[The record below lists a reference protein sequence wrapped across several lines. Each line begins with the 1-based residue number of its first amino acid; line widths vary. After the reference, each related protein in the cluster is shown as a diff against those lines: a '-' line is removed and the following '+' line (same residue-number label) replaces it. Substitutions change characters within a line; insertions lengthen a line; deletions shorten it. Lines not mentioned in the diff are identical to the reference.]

1 MENVNKRILLVEDD
15 LNFGAVLKDY
25 LMLNDFDVTLAKNGM
40 EGFEK
45 FKKDIYDLCILDV
58 MMPYKDGY
66 TLAKE
71 IREKNKEVPIIFLTA
86 KSMKEDV
93 LKGYKAGAD
102 DYLNKPFDSEV
113 LLMKIRAIIQ
123 RKSSSVKAE
132 PVQFEFNIGK
142 FHLNSKLRFLSFDNQ
157 EPVKLSPKENE
168 LLKMLILHEN
178 DLMPRELALTKIWRD
193 DNYFTSRS
201 MDVYIAKLRK
211 YLKLDLNV
219 EILNIHGEGF
229 RLVVKNKIQI

>member
-1 MENVNKRILLVEDD
+1 MENVNKKILLVEDD

-25 LMLNDFDVTLAKNGM
+25 LMLNDFDVVLAKNGM

-45 FKKDIYDLCILDV
+45 FKKDSYDLCILDV

-71 IREKNKEVPIIFLTA
+71 IREKNQEVPIIFLTA

-123 RKSSSVKAE
+123 RKSSTNVIIVSTAHQQWLHSAAMKTGEAYSMNLMSKRATI
-132 PVQFEFNIGK
+132 F
-142 FHLNSKLRFLSFDNQ
+142 LNTKLKKS
-157 EPVKLSPKENE
+157 
-168 LLKMLILHEN
+168 
-178 DLMPRELALTKIWRD
+178 LTLW
-193 DNYFTSRS
+193 
-201 MDVYIAKLRK
+201 
-211 YLKLDLNV
+211 
-219 EILNIHGEGF
+219 HH
-229 RLVVKNKIQI
+229 

>member
-1 MENVNKRILLVEDD
+1 METENKKILLVEDD
-15 LNFGAVLKDY
+15 PNFGSILKDY
-25 LMLNDFDVTLAKNGM
+25 LILNDFDVTLAKNGM

-45 FKKDIYDLCILDV
+45 FKKDTFDLCILDV

-71 IREKNKEVPIIFLTA
+71 IREKNKDVPLIFLTA

-93 LKGYKAGAD
+93 LKGYKVGAD

-113 LLMKIRAIIQ
+113 LLMKIKAIIQ
-123 RKSSSVKAE
+123 RKAADTKTDVTK
-132 PVQFEFNIGK
+132 FEFQIGN
-142 FHLNSKLRFLSFDNQ
+142 FHLNSKLRFLTYKNE
-157 EPVKLSPKENE
+157 EPIKLSPKENE
-168 LLKMLILHEN
+168 LLKMLAIYEN

-211 YLKLDLNV
+211 YLKQDDEV

-229 RLVVKNKIQI
+229 RLVVKNKTAE